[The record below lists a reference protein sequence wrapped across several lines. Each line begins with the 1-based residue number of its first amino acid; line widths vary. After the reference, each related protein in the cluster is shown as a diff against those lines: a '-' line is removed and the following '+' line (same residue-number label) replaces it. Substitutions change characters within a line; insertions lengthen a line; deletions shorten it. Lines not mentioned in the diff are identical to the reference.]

1 MLVFGLSI
9 QSTKR
14 LKGAKW
20 RRHPGSPPRLI
31 NIISVHQT
39 NCWLKYRAQR
49 KHVFVLN
56 WGVAP
61 SSITTLS
68 FNTVVSKNATLCL
81 RSANGGSLMHDLNR
95 FCSYLGRE
103 TNIAVWTKPASVRR
117 FGRQMQFPG
126 RKSGIPITFGPI
138 CTAFGPYF
146 ALSFSIVLHV
156 NLVYTIRKEI

>member
-1 MLVFGLSI
+1 MWVFGLSI

-14 LKGAKW
+14 LKGAEW
-20 RRHPGSPPRLI
+20 RRHAGSPPRLVD
-31 NIISVHQT
+31 IISVHQT
-39 NCWLKYRAQR
+39 NCWLKHRAQR

-68 FNTVVSKNATLCL
+68 FNAVVSKNAPLCL
-81 RSANGGSLMHDLNR
+81 RSANWGSVMHDLNR
-95 FCSYLGRE
+95 FYSYLGRE
-103 TNIAVWTKPASVRR
+103 INIAVWTIPASVRR
-117 FGRQMQFPG
+117 FGRQVQIPG

-138 CTAFGPYF
+138 CAAFGPYF

-156 NLVYTIRKEI
+156 NLVHTIRKGI